1 MLILSIVTTTLLV
14 MMTQHRIWIFAAAV
28 GALCS
33 WALSQLI
40 HVFTYVLP
48 PAWHV
53 FNGVFA
59 FLAVASLTFWLISLL
74 EKVFAERDEV

>member
-59 FLAVASLTFWLISLL
+59 FLVVAFVVLWLISLYERL
-74 EKVFAERDEV
+74 LPVRDET

>member
-14 MMTQHRIWIFAAAV
+14 LMTQHRIWIVAAAV

-33 WALSQLI
+33 WALSQMI
-40 HVFTYVLP
+40 QVFAYVLP
-48 PAWHV
+48 PAWHI

-59 FLAVASLTFWLISLL
+59 FLAVASLTLWLISLL